1 MSTKPVQGIQLTHQ
15 DLAELFIKL
24 GSTLSPSYLHGS
36 IAGVLSAGKRMSQE
50 DWLDWSL
57 DLISAREEVEEAHV
71 TILQGLY
78 FKTLSE
84 YEDEGL
90 AFEMLQPDEDTP
102 MIDRLQA
109 LSDWAGSFLG
119 AFGATGVV
127 KEMSEMPAT
136 LQEILEDLAEIAKVD
151 AASADE
157 LDNAEEEFLAVVEH
171 VRISA
176 ITVFLEYNEPKDTNV
191 DQDTIVH

>member
-1 MSTKPVQGIQLTHQ
+1 MPDTAATGIQMHYQ
-15 DLAELFIKL
+15 DLAELFVKL

-36 IAGVLSAGKRMSQE
+36 IAGVLAAGKRMKQE
-50 DWLDWSL
+50 DWLDWAL
-57 DLISAREEVEEAHV
+57 DQMAPREEVEESHI

-84 YEDEGL
+84 FEDEGL
-90 AFEMLQPDEDTP
+90 AFELIQPDEDTP
-102 MIDRLQA
+102 MLDRLHA

-127 KEMSEMPAT
+127 QEMSDMPAT

-151 AASADE
+151 AASAEEMD
-157 LDNAEEEFLAVVEH
+157 DAEQDMLAVAEH

-176 ITVFLEYNEPKDTNV
+176 ITVFLEYNEPTEQNADEPV
-191 DQDTIVH
+191 VH

>member
-1 MSTKPVQGIQLTHQ
+1 MPDTAATGIQMQYQ
-15 DLAELFIKL
+15 DLAELFVKL

-36 IAGVLSAGKRMSQE
+36 ISGVLAAGKRMAQE
-50 DWLDWSL
+50 DWLDWAL
-57 DLISAREEVEEAHV
+57 DQMAPREEVEETHV

-84 YEDEGL
+84 FEDEGL
-90 AFEMLQPDEDTP
+90 AFELIQPDEDTP

-127 KEMSEMPAT
+127 QEMSELPAT

-151 AASADE
+151 AASAEDM
-157 LDNAEEEFLAVVEH
+157 DDAEQDMLAVAEH

-176 ITVFLEYNEPKDTNV
+176 ITVFLEYNEPTDENADETV
-191 DQDTIVH
+191 VH